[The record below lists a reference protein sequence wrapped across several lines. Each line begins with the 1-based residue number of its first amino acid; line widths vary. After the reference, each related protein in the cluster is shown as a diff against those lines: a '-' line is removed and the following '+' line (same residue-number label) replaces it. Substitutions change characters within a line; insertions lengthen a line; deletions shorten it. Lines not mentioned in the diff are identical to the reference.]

1 MSFSGFGGHPDPAGH
16 LAGVLAGGGRRP
28 LILASVTG
36 TDHDPQ
42 PRSEQVRKLAE
53 AGVIVAESNADA
65 AMMAL
70 AAIGI
75 SSP

>member
-1 MSFSGFGGHPDPAGH
+1 
-16 LAGVLAGGGRRP
+16 

-42 PRSEQVRKLAE
+42 SRREQVHKLTE
-53 AGVIVAESNADA
+53 AGVIVADSNADA

-70 AAIGI
+70 AAINLP
-75 SSP
+75 SH